1 MSRIAIIPARSGSK
15 GLKDKNIKMMCGK
28 PLMAYS
34 IQAALDSEC
43 FDTVMVSTDSEQYKK
58 IAIEYG
64 AEVPFLRS
72 TQTSGDGAGSWDVVK
87 EVLERYKSK
96 GKEFQ
101 NVCLLQPT
109 SPLRTAEDIKKAY
122 QLYKD
127 KKAGIVISVCEV
139 EHPTEWCNKLDETL
153 SLDGFID
160 REMDRQ
166 RQSHMKSYRIN
177 GALYI
182 VDTQELY
189 RDTFLYRENSY
200 AYIMEQNRSYDIDTE
215 LDFKIAEMLMKERDY
230 AAS

>member
-64 AEVPFLRS
+64 ADVPFLRS
-72 TQTSGDGAGSWDVVK
+72 AQTSGDGAGSWDVVK

-166 RQSHMKSYRIN
+166 RQSYMKSYRIN

-189 RDTFLYRENSY
+189 RDTFLYREKSY

-230 AAS
+230 VAS